1 MENELFKRIKDYKD
15 DGFIRF
21 HMPGHKGRS
30 DILKEAYEID
40 ITEIDF
46 SDNLNY
52 PSEIIKE
59 YEDYTA
65 KVFNTYHTI
74 FTVNGSSAALMAAI
88 MYYVKEG
95 EKLLLPYNS
104 HISCYYGAMHALCG
118 IIRCEVKDNVKGI
131 SIDDIKNALENQTDI
146 KACVITSPTYFGIGS
161 DIKGIVEYLHEKHI
175 AVIADESH
183 GAHFALSENYPMSAV
198 EAGADIVIHSLHKTI
213 GAMTQT
219 AMIHINNENII
230 PEDIRFYLRSVQST
244 SPSYVLICS
253 VFEAVRNLKNS
264 IQVLENVRIWY
275 NNISEIISKLDNI
288 DLVNDLDYFTDYM
301 KVCVSI
307 KGDAKFALEYIKENY
322 RIIPEMLYEDKIVFM
337 AGLKSEKSDF
347 DILAKALI
355 DCDKL
360 LSGEK
365 QKYSVKIPKT
375 DSVYSIAKAL
385 DKKSEYVPLDE
396 GRGRISASFVNVY
409 PPGAPCLIPGE
420 VITEEIIKFINSSDN
435 VEGLY
440 NNKIKAVK

>member
-52 PSEIIKE
+52 PSDVIKE

-65 KVFNTYHTI
+65 NVFNTCHTI

-95 EKLLLPYNS
+95 ENLLLPHNS

-118 IIRCEVKDNVKGI
+118 VVRCEVKDNVKGI
-131 SIDDIKNALENQTDI
+131 ELDDIKNALENQTDI
-146 KACVITSPTYFGIGS
+146 KACVITSPSYFGIGS
-161 DIKGIVEYLHEKHI
+161 DIDAIVKYLHENNI

-198 EAGADIVIHSLHKTI
+198 KAGADIVIHSLHKTI
-213 GAMTQT
+213 GALTQT
-219 AMIHINNENII
+219 AMIHINNEKII

-253 VFEAVRNLKNS
+253 IFEAVRNLKNS

-275 NNISEIISKLDNI
+275 NNISGIISKLDNI
-288 DLVNDLDYFTDYM
+288 DLVNNQDGFTDYM

-307 KGDAKFALEYIKENY
+307 KGDVKFAFEYIKENY
-322 RIIPEMLYEDKIVFM
+322 RIIPEMIYEDKIVFM

-355 DCDKL
+355 DCDKF

-365 QKYSVKIPKT
+365 QKYSVKMPKT

-385 DKKSEYVPLDE
+385 DEKSEYIPLDE
-396 GRGRISASFVNVY
+396 AMGRISASFVNVY